1 MAALRR
7 GTITAM
13 LHPSSPPAL
22 PAPRFHGTAVVHAAF
37 VIALFGWGVG
47 FYGPPIFLYAVAART
62 GWPLALV
69 SAAVTLH
76 FLWGAAVVA
85 CLPRLHARW
94 GLPAVT
100 VAGTAALAL
109 GVAGWAHA
117 QQPWQLAAAALLS
130 GGGWVTIGA
139 AGINAMV
146 SPWFVQHRVAA
157 LSRAYNG
164 ASIGG
169 MVFSPLW
176 GALIARWGFATAA
189 WVVGACMV
197 LTIAVLAR
205 RVLAPTPAALGQQA
219 DGSGAPAAPAARRAA
234 APAAVWAPLAG
245 RALWAERR
253 FQTLAAAMALG
264 LFAQIGLVAHL
275 YTLLVPH
282 LGPQGA
288 GWAMAL
294 ATACALGGRALA
306 ARCLRSVGDR
316 RAVAC
321 ISYGVQMAGSLVL
334 LAAPGDGP
342 ALWLGLVL
350 FGAGIGNATSL
361 PPLVAQTD
369 FAAQDVARVV
379 ALIVALSQAL
389 YALAP
394 MAFALLLGA
403 STGTAPFF
411 AAAAL
416 LQLIALVLL
425 WSGRT
430 KGMDV

>member
-1 MAALRR
+1 MF
-7 GTITAM
+7 
-13 LHPSSPPAL
+13 HPPTSATGR
-22 PAPRFHGTAVVHAAF
+22 AFHGTSVVHAAF

-47 FYGPPIFLYAVAART
+47 FYGPPVFLYAVVSRT
-62 GWPLALV
+62 GWPLPLV
-69 SAAVTLH
+69 SAAVTVH

-100 VAGTAALAL
+100 VAGTTALAL

-117 QQPWQLAAAALLS
+117 AQPWHLFAAALLS
-130 GGGWVTIGA
+130 GGGWVAIGA

-146 SPWFVQHRVAA
+146 SPWFVRDRATA

-164 ASIGG
+164 ASVGG

-176 GALIARWGFATAA
+176 GALIAQWGFATAA
-189 WVVGACMV
+189 WGVGACMV
-197 LTIAVLAR
+197 ATIAVLAR
-205 RVLAPTPAALGQQA
+205 QVLAPTPAALGQA
-219 DGSGAPAAPAARRAA
+219 PDGATPAAPATA
-234 APAAVWAPLAG
+234 WAPLPG
-245 RALWAERR
+245 GALWTERR

-275 YTLLVPH
+275 YSLLAPR

-294 ATACALGGRALA
+294 ATACAMGGRSVA
-306 ARCLRSVGDR
+306 ARSLRSVRDR
-316 RAVAC
+316 RRVAC
-321 ISYGVQMAGSLVL
+321 ASYAVQIAGSLVL
-334 LAAPGDGP
+334 LAAPGPGP
-342 ALWLGLVL
+342 WLWVGMVL

-403 STGTAPFF
+403 GPGTALFF
-411 AAAAL
+411 GTAAAL
-416 LQLIALVLL
+416 QLLALALL

-430 KGMDV
+430 TASTST

>member
-1 MAALRR
+1 MF
-7 GTITAM
+7 
-13 LHPSSPPAL
+13 HPSTS
-22 PAPRFHGTAVVHAAF
+22 APGRAFHGIAVVRAAF

-47 FYGPPIFLYAVAART
+47 FYGPPVFLYAVVSRT

-69 SAAVTLH
+69 SAAVTVH

-100 VAGTAALAL
+100 VAGTTALAL

-117 QQPWQLAAAALLS
+117 AQPWQLFAAALLS
-130 GGGWVTIGA
+130 GGGWVAIGA

-146 SPWFVQHRVAA
+146 SPWFVRDRAIA

-164 ASIGG
+164 ASVGG

-176 GALIARWGFATAA
+176 GALIAQWGFATAA
-189 WVVGACMV
+189 WGVGACMV
-197 LTIAVLAR
+197 ATIAVLAR
-205 RVLAPTPAALGQQA
+205 QVLAPTPAALGQA
-219 DGSGAPAAPAARRAA
+219 PDGITHAAHDAPARPTRPAASAT
-234 APAAVWAPLAG
+234 VWAPLPG
-245 RALWAERR
+245 GALWSERR

-275 YTLLVPH
+275 YSLLTPR

-294 ATACALGGRALA
+294 ATACAMGGRSVA
-306 ARCLRSVGDR
+306 ARSLQSVRDR
-316 RAVAC
+316 RRVAC
-321 ISYGVQMAGSLVL
+321 ASYAVQIAGSLVL
-334 LAAPGDGP
+334 LAAPVHGHW
-342 ALWLGLVL
+342 LWVGMVL

-403 STGTAPFF
+403 RPGTALFF
-411 AAAAL
+411 GVAAAL
-416 LQLIALVLL
+416 QLLAMALL
-425 WSGRT
+425 WSGRSAAAAPH
-430 KGMDV
+430 